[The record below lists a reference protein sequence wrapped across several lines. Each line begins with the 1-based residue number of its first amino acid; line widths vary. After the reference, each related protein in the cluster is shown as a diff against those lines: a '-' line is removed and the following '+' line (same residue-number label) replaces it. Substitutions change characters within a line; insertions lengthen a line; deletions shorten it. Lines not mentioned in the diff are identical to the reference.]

1 MESLQSALNFMS
13 KNCWMASIVWKEA
26 YYSFNFAEKYIK
38 FLHFIFKGHLYEF
51 TALPNGFAAGSRLF
65 TKNYKTSF
73 FTFPETFHVDDSL
86 LFGKSIDECRQNIMK
101 TVDLSLKCGFLVHPV
116 KSVFEP
122 YQIIEYL
129 GFVLNSKEMT
139 VKLTENR
146 VEKLKLSVS
155 CLLNT
160 KNPQFSKCLKLLV
173 RWLQVFQVCYM
184 DLFIIDA

>member
-1 MESLQSALNFMS
+1 MLYRMGLQQVQDYLQKITKPLFSHLWKLGFM
-13 KNCWMASIVWKEA
+13 NTP
-26 YYSFNFAEKYIK
+26 YI
-38 FLHFIFKGHLYEF
+38 
-51 TALPNGFAAGSRLF
+51 
-65 TKNYKTSF
+65 
-73 FTFPETFHVDDSL
+73 DDSL
-86 LFGKSIDECRQNIMK
+86 LFGKSIDESRQNIMK

-146 VEKLKLSVS
+146 VKKLKLSVS

-160 KNPQFSKCLKLLV
+160 KTPTIQQVSEVVGQMVASFPGVLYGPLYYRCLDNEKSKWLK
-173 RWLQVFQVCYM
+173 
-184 DLFIIDA
+184 I

>member
-1 MESLQSALNFMS
+1 MILNLKQLNELIVYRHFKMESLQSALNFMS
-13 KNCWMASIVWKEA
+13 KHCWMASIVWKEA
-26 YYSFNFAEKYIK
+26 YYSFNFAEKYRK

-51 TALPNGFAAGSRLF
+51 TALPNGFATGSRLF

-73 FTFPETFHVDDSL
+73 FTFAETFYVDDSL

-146 VEKLKLSVS
+146 VKKLKLSVS

-160 KNPQFSKCLKLLV
+160 KKTTIQ
-173 RWLQVFQVCYM
+173 
-184 DLFIIDA
+184 